1 MKNGATEV
9 EKVDTNVFLEN
20 FACRLYMNIF
30 ARKF

>member
-9 EKVDTNVFLEN
+9 EKDETNVFTEN
-20 FACRLYMNIF
+20 FACRFYMNIF